1 MSVAPPPES
10 YAQGPSLAEISRR
23 VERLERI
30 AEGQVVT
37 IDVYS
42 AEKAAHTIEVAA
54 MNHRIEAIEESLQ
67 AATRLLIGAF
77 LAIIGNAIFV
87 ALQVFG
93 KG

>member
-1 MSVAPPPES
+1 MTLPPES
-10 YAQGPSLAEISRR
+10 FSQPPTLAEINRR

-37 IDVYS
+37 VGVYT

-54 MNHRIEAIEESLQ
+54 MNQRLTNLEDSIQ
-67 AATRLLIGAF
+67 AATRLLIAAF
-77 LAIIGNAIFV
+77 LAIIGQAVFV